1 MLKHMGL
8 TCVYIYIYTILPL
21 YVYIYIFIYF
31 PILRTYLQC
40 SATALL
46 VLTGP
51 LYSLGST
58 NFDLQ
63 HCHHAE
69 GEREGI
75 AIMNL
80 CIYIY
85 KIHFFTQVYVCVCVD
100 EWMNG

>member
-1 MLKHMGL
+1 M
-8 TCVYIYIYTILPL
+8 YIYIYL
-21 YVYIYIFIYF
+21 YF

-85 KIHFFTQVYVCVCVD
+85 IYITFTFLRKCMCVCA
-100 EWMNG
+100 WMNG